1 MSFNKRYISKELI
14 LSKSQIEDVCKLFSS
29 SDSLI
34 LDKWSSNFL
43 KHFDQKWQVR
53 DLNRK
58 IEIQSRILDSS
69 PTLPKHLECFYLSNI
84 LFNLRTEPDWIDI
97 IMTRHQL
104 NFKIEPEISG
114 NFSKLVSKCIK
125 QINEYYEFS

>member
-14 LSKSQIEDVCKLFSS
+14 LSKSNIKDVYKLFLN

-43 KHFDQKWQVR
+43 KHFDKKHEVR

-58 IEIQSRILDSS
+58 IEIENQKFNSNLI
-69 PTLPKHLECFYLSNI
+69 LPKNIDSFHLSNI
-84 LFNLRTEPDWIDI
+84 LFDLKTEPNWIDI

-104 NFKIEPEISG
+104 DFKIDTLISG
-114 NFSKLVSKCIK
+114 DFKKLVDECIK
-125 QINEYYEFS
+125 QINQYYEFS

>member
-14 LSKSQIEDVCKLFSS
+14 LSKSNIKDVYKLFLN

-43 KHFDQKWQVR
+43 KHFDKKHEIR
-53 DLNRK
+53 DLNRE
-58 IEIQSRILDSS
+58 IEIEDKKFGSS
-69 PTLPKHLECFYLSNI
+69 FILPKNIDSFHLSNI
-84 LFNLRTEPDWIDI
+84 LFNLRTEPNWIDI

-104 NFKIEPEISG
+104 DFKIEPVISG
-114 NFSKLVSKCIK
+114 DFLKLVDECIK
-125 QINEYYEFS
+125 QINQYYELS